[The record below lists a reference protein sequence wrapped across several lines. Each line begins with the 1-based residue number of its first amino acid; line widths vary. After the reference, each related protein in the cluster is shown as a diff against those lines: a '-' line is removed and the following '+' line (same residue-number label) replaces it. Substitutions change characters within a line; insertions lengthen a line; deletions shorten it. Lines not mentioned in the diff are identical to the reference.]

1 LAAGIGEEALFRGA
15 LLPRFGRV
23 YTALLFALLH
33 SNYGITLSTVVVL
46 LLGLMLGWL
55 ATRYNTTTAM
65 IAHAVYNSTLALLA
79 VTAAQVLN
87 QQ

>member
-1 LAAGIGEEALFRGA
+1 
-15 LLPRFGRV
+15 
-23 YTALLFALLH
+23 
-33 SNYGITLSTVVVL
+33 
-46 LLGLMLGWL
+46 MLGWL